1 MTGMT
6 DMTSLD
12 KLRRQA
18 RVLRRGWDAGESV
31 ARARVTAVLPTAQTL
46 KHADALHVLAREQG
60 YDSWPKLKF
69 ATEAATLDRSA
80 KADRLKRALYL
91 GQPWIV
97 SALLRDDPDLG
108 EADFGLQCALYDLP
122 GVTARLARDP
132 AAASRVVGVRSPIL
146 HVAFSQHLQGG
157 GDPDAMMAV
166 AKALLAAGADV
177 NDGYPH
183 EPGSDHRL
191 SALYGALCH
200 ARNMRLGEWLLAHG
214 ADPNDNESL
223 YHATELGHLDALR
236 LLLSN
241 GARPAGTNALLR
253 ALDFDNPEM
262 VRLLLEAGADPNEGV
277 APHPSGETPQ
287 SIPALHQAA
296 RRLCSA
302 ETVAL
307 LLAHGADPMVR
318 FDGHSAYA
326 MARICGND
334 AMARAMEQ
342 AGGETTLDPVEAQL
356 ARAAD
361 GTSPEADWIDMSRLS
376 PELQRLLTRLVW
388 RPGSLPHIKRLV
400 ALGFDPNVPDEMGA
414 PPLHLAGWE
423 GLPEKMAYF
432 LSLSPDLS
440 HVNGYGGTLF
450 STILHGSENC
460 PQRAGR
466 DHIAC
471 MRLALE
477 HGVALPRRA
486 LSAVGEENM
495 IAFLADWAEA
505 RPGQVVAEGVY

>member
-1 MTGMT
+1 
-6 DMTSLD
+6 MTSLD
-12 KLRRQA
+12 NLRRQA
-18 RVLRRGWDAGESV
+18 RSLRRAWDAGDGD
-31 ARARVTAVLPTAQTL
+31 ARARVAAVLPAVQAL

-69 ATEAATLDRSA
+69 ATEAATLDRAA
-80 KADRLKRALYL
+80 KAERLKHALYL

-97 SALLRDDPDLG
+97 SALLDDSPDLG

-122 GVTARLARDP
+122 GVRARLAKDP
-132 AAASRVVGVRSPIL
+132 VAATRIVGVRSPLL
-146 HVAFSQHLQGG
+146 HLAFSQHLHGG
-157 GDPDAMMAV
+157 GDPEAMMAV
-166 AKALLAAGADV
+166 AEALLSAGADV
-177 NDGYPH
+177 NDGYPF
-183 EPGSDHRL
+183 EPGAEHHL

-200 ARNMRLGEWLLAHG
+200 GRNMRLGEWLLANG

-236 LLLSN
+236 LLLSH
-241 GARPAGTNALLR
+241 GARTEGTNALLR

-302 ETVAL
+302 EIVDL
-307 LLAHGADPMVR
+307 LLAHGADPELR

-326 MARICGND
+326 MARICGNG
-334 AMARAMEQ
+334 AMVAAMEK
-342 AGGETTLDPVEAQL
+342 AGSNAALDPIEAQL

-361 GTSPEADWIDMSRLS
+361 GTSSEGDWIDMARLS

-423 GLPEKMAYF
+423 GSAGENGLLPVAQSGSVPCEWLRRYA
-432 LSLSPDLS
+432 
-440 HVNGYGGTLF
+440 LF
-450 STILHGSENC
+450 DHPPRVRKLPSTS
-460 PQRAGR
+460 
-466 DHIAC
+466 
-471 MRLALE
+471 
-477 HGVALPRRA
+477 
-486 LSAVGEENM
+486 
-495 IAFLADWAEA
+495 
-505 RPGQVVAEGVY
+505 